1 MNENIYLKN
10 GLFLFLTCLILQ
22 SCTTYSVLPKNISSG
37 YAIEGVYSNHK
48 SDYTARYI
56 WGRAVFKWKYYHP
69 ENANGITVKVEIVNP
84 KLLEFSFYK
93 NGEYFGMKRLKGK
106 FKNDSCFY
114 SRRTFSIIPLFPL
127 LFEYVNKQ
135 KRVYRVDDELIIEI
149 TENTAGGSI
158 FLKPPT
164 GHDKFNDIL
173 RFKQIED

>member
-1 MNENIYLKN
+1 M
-10 GLFLFLTCLILQ
+10 LFR
-22 SCTTYSVLPKNISSG
+22 SISPG
-37 YAIEGVYSNHK
+37 FAIEGVYSNHK

-69 ENANGITVKVEIVNP
+69 ENADDITVKVEILNP

-93 NGEYFGMKRLKGK
+93 SDEYFGMKRLKGK

-127 LFEYVNKQ
+127 LFGYENEQ
-135 KRVYRVDDELIIEI
+135 KRVYHVDDELIIEI
-149 TENTAGGSI
+149 TGSDGGGSI
-158 FLKPPT
+158 FWIGSKEKKFI